1 MPLAE
6 SIQDQLAGFLN
17 GDAIVP
23 PDQLDRFA
31 LDGSVPGAV
40 VRPASRQ
47 AVAEILRW
55 ASREVV
61 SVFPWGGGTQAA
73 LGNVPNRVD
82 LVLDLSRCA
91 RILDY
96 QPADLT
102 ATVEAGVTLQGL
114 QQELAQGGEF
124 LPVEAPLAERAT
136 IGGILAGNATGPLRA
151 SYGLPRD
158 WLIGIGVVSAEGV
171 ETKAGGK
178 VVKNVTGYDLNKL
191 YAGSMGTLA
200 VIVEATFKLAP
211 LPADAGTLVAAFSSM
226 PEGIEAGR
234 RLLRQTAAA
243 QGVQVVESQA
253 GRRLGSDSGA
263 LFPESLTSG
272 AAVALAFFSGR
283 PSAVQRRLE
292 EGTGLLREAGA
303 KQVARL
309 DQEEG
314 RLLLRR
320 LADLGW
326 SVESRPYL
334 GIKLGVP
341 PTAVAQVAGSCREDS
356 SLGFPPGVV
365 ADPGFGTVRLYWWA
379 DSISNWID
387 ESLVL
392 GAIARIRELA
402 RNAGGT
408 AVVEH
413 CPLPV
418 KKRIDIWG
426 DPPPGME
433 LMRQVKQRFDPLGI
447 LNPGRFAGKI

>member
-1 MPLAE
+1 MQE
-6 SIQDQLAGFLN
+6 QLAGLLDD
-17 GDAIVP
+17 DAIVP
-23 PDQLDRFA
+23 PEQLDRFA
-31 LDGSVPGAV
+31 LDGSVPRAV

-55 ASREVV
+55 ASQEVV

-73 LGNVPNRVD
+73 LGNVPSRVD
-82 LVLDLSRCA
+82 MVLDMSRCA

-102 ATVEAGVTLQGL
+102 ATVEAGVTLQAL
-114 QQELAQGGEF
+114 QEELERGGEF
-124 LPVEAPLAERAT
+124 LPVEAPMARRAT
-136 IGGILAGNATGPLRA
+136 IGGILAGNATGPLRS

-158 WLIGIGVVSAEGV
+158 WLIGTGVVNAEGV

-211 LPADAGTLVAAFSSM
+211 LPADTGTLVAAFSSM

-234 RLLRQTAAA
+234 RLLRQTASAE
-243 QGVQVVESQA
+243 GVQVVEGQA
-253 GRRLGSDSGA
+253 GHRLASEPGI
-263 LFPESLTSG
+263 LFPDSLTAG
-272 AAVALAFFSGR
+272 AAATLAFFSGR
-283 PSAVQRRLE
+283 PSAVQRNME
-292 EGTGLLREAGA
+292 EGTRLLQEAGA
-303 KQVARL
+303 TKVARL
-309 DQEEG
+309 DHGEG
-314 RLLLRR
+314 RQLLRP
-320 LADLGW
+320 LTDLGW

-341 PTAVAQVAGSCREDS
+341 PTAVAQVAGSCRQDS

-365 ADPGFGTVRLYWWA
+365 ADPGFGTVRLFWWA
-379 DSISNWID
+379 DSISDWID

-392 GAIARIRELA
+392 GAIARTRELA
-402 RNAGGT
+402 RNAGGA

-413 CPLPV
+413 CPLPL

-426 DPPPGME
+426 DLPQGME

-447 LNPGRFAGKI
+447 LNPGRFVGKI

>member
-1 MPLAE
+1 MAE
-6 SIQDQLAGFLN
+6 SMQEQLAAFLD

-23 PDQLDRFA
+23 PGQLDRFA
-31 LDGSVPGAV
+31 LDGSVPTAV

-47 AVAEILRW
+47 AVAEIMRW

-114 QQELAQGGEF
+114 QQELERGGEF

-136 IGGILAGNATGPLRA
+136 IGGILAVNATGPLRS

-158 WLIGIGVVSAEGV
+158 WLIGAGVVSAEGV

-191 YAGSMGTLA
+191 YAGSLGTLA

-211 LPADAGTLVAAFSSM
+211 LPADAGALVAAFSSM

-234 RLLRQTAAA
+234 RLLRLAASA
-243 QGVQVVESQA
+243 QGVQVVEGQA
-253 GRRLGSDSGA
+253 EHRLGSEPGS
-263 LFPESLTSG
+263 LFPESLTAGG
-272 AAVALAFFSGR
+272 AATLAFFSGR
-283 PSAVQRRLE
+283 PTAVRRRLE
-292 EGTGLLREAGA
+292 EGERLLGEAGA
-303 KQVARL
+303 TKVARL
-309 DQEEG
+309 NQGEG
-314 RLLLRR
+314 RQLLRR

-326 SVESRPYL
+326 SADTRPYL
-334 GIKLGVP
+334 GIKIGVP
-341 PTAVAQVAGSCREDS
+341 PAEAARVAGSCRQDS

-365 ADPGFGTVRLYWWA
+365 ADPGFGTVRLFWWA

-392 GAIARIRELA
+392 GAITRIRELA

-413 CPLPV
+413 CPLPL

-426 DPPPGME
+426 DPPQGME
-433 LMRQVKQRFDPLGI
+433 LMRRVKQRFDPLGI
-447 LNPGRFAGKI
+447 LNPGRFVGEI

>member
-1 MPLAE
+1 LAE
-6 SIQDQLAGFLN
+6 SMQEQLAGFLD

-23 PDQLDRFA
+23 PEQLDLYA
-31 LDGSVPGAV
+31 LDGSVPRAV
-40 VRPASRQ
+40 VRPASPQ

-55 ASREVV
+55 ASLEVQ
-61 SVFPWGGGTQAA
+61 SVFPRGGGTQAA
-73 LGNVPNRVD
+73 LGNVPSRVD

-114 QQELAQGGEF
+114 QQELERGGEF
-124 LPVEAPLAERAT
+124 LPVEAPLADRAT
-136 IGGILAGNATGPLRA
+136 IGGILAANATGPLRS

-171 ETKAGGK
+171 ETKAGGR

-200 VIVEATFKLAP
+200 VIVEATFKLSP
-211 LPADAGTLVAAFSSM
+211 IPADTGTLVAAFSSM

-234 RLLRQTAAA
+234 RLLRQTASA
-243 QGVQVVESQA
+243 QGVQVVEAQA
-253 GRRLGSDSGA
+253 GRRLGGEPGVSF
-263 LFPESLTSG
+263 LESLPAGG
-272 AAVALAFFSGR
+272 AVTLAFFSGR
-283 PSAVQRRLE
+283 PTAVQRRLE
-292 EGTGLLREAGA
+292 EGSRLLQEAGA
-303 KQVARL
+303 TKVAKL
-309 DQEEG
+309 DQGEG
-314 RLLLRR
+314 RPLLRR
-320 LADLGW
+320 LADQGW
-326 SVESRPYL
+326 SEETRPYL
-334 GIKLGVP
+334 GIKLSVP
-341 PTAVAQVAGSCREDS
+341 PAAVAQVAGGCREDS

-365 ADPGFGTVRLYWWA
+365 ADPGFGTIRLFWWA
-379 DSISNWID
+379 DSISDWID

-402 RNAGGT
+402 RKAGGA

-413 CPLPV
+413 CPLPL

-426 DPPPGME
+426 DPPQGME
-433 LMRQVKQRFDPLGI
+433 LMRRVKQKFDPLGI
-447 LNPGRFAGKI
+447 LNPGRFVGKI